1 MTPVVPV
8 MPSRAKPPRLA
19 PLGTTGTTGRPPT
32 PCPARSVTVD
42 APPGTCD
49 RCRRP
54 AELIHPGAIALGP
67 VLLTFGLCPRCLA
80 HTEPTRKGNR
90 S

>member
-1 MTPVVPV
+1 MTTH
-8 MPSRAKPPRLA
+8 PPRLTA
-19 PLGTTGTTGRPPT
+19 QLDQLGAATTDAYRRL
-32 PCPARSVTVD
+32 ARLGATHH
-42 APPGTCD
+42 
-49 RCRRP
+49 R
-54 AELIHPGAIALGP
+54 AIALGP